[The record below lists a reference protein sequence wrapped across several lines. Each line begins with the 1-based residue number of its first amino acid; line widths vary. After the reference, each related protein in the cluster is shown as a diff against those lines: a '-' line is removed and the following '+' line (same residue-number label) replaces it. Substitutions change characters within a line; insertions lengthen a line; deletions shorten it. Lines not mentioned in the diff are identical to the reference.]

1 MNLVVIKGNL
11 TRDPELRYLP
21 NGTAVCGFGLAVNR
35 KWKDQNGEQK
45 EEVSFFDV
53 EAWSGRAET
62 VAQWFKKGKPILV
75 QGRLKQEQWED
86 KETGNPRSKVKIVMD
101 SFDFCGDS
109 KKDGGGDEQ
118 PARPAARSQRGSR
131 AEAPQPD
138 AEDGGFQDDAK
149 DNAPF

>member
-62 VAQWFKKGKPILV
+62 VAAEAGAV
-75 QGRLKQEQWED
+75 GGQG
-86 KETGNPRSKVKIVMD
+86 
-101 SFDFCGDS
+101 
-109 KKDGGGDEQ
+109 DGQ
-118 PARPAARSQRGSR
+118 PAQQGEDRHGQLRLLWRLEEGRRRRRAAGAARCPVAARQPGGSAAAGRGGRRTPSGRKRQRAVLR
-131 AEAPQPD
+131 LL
-138 AEDGGFQDDAK
+138 
-149 DNAPF
+149 